1 MSTKRTPPRV
11 AARPDPRDWGEDE
24 LLTLPETAA
33 LFWPDGPL
41 TTHSLRVAV
50 RDGVL
55 AVAVVAGRYMTTR
68 RAVSEMSKC
77 ARLSEHGGSSN

>member
-1 MSTKRTPPRV
+1 MTEKRPPARIL
-11 AARPDPRDWGEDE
+11 ARPNPEDWKEDE
-24 LLTLPETAA
+24 LMTLPEAAA

-55 AVAVVAGRYMTTR
+55 AVAVVAGRHLTTR
-68 RAVSEMSKC
+68 RAITAMAEC
-77 ARLSEHGGSSN
+77 QRLPAQQIC